1 MRTLTEIR
9 ADIRALEREAEGLL
23 DDLLV
28 QEPRAVGGSPEEL
41 EMRNEKRE
49 KSFDC
54 VAFMREARDRIS
66 DKMATMSREE
76 FRHWLR
82 SYRYSDPVLQPL
94 ADEAWSGKRKD
105 SEAPASVER

>member
-1 MRTLTEIR
+1 MRSET
-9 ADIRALEREAEGLL
+9 
-23 DDLLV
+23 
-28 QEPRAVGGSPEEL
+28 
-41 EMRNEKRE
+41 RE

-82 SYRYSDPVLQPL
+82 SYRYSDPVLRRL
-94 ADEAWSGKRKD
+94 ADEARSGK
-105 SEAPASVER
+105 SESNSTTKYNGSAAAE